1 MVFIWV
7 GGCVVSGL
15 VCLTSSEFSSVL
27 FFSVGLLCVCVCV
40 CVCARARAR
49 GLAHLVYL
57 QEKKHFM

>member
-27 FFSVGLLCVCVCV
+27 FFSVGLLCVCVC
-40 CVCARARAR
+40 ARARAR